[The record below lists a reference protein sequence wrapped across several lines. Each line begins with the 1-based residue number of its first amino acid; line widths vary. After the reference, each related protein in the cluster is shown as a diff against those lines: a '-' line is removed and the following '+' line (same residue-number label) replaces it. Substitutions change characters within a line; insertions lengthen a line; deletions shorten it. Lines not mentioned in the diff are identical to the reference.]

1 MSDKNNTLLRKNSQP
16 LTGSAK
22 LDTPKL
28 IVVSAPSGG
37 GKTTICHKLSE
48 RNPNFRFSVSATTR
62 PRRPG
67 EKDGVDYFF
76 LSREEFERKIR
87 NDEFLEYEEVFGNLY
102 GTLKSY
108 VRQLLREGHSV
119 LLDIDVKG
127 ALQIKSKFPQAVLI
141 FILPPSTE
149 ELRKRLLGRK
159 TDDPKEIEKRLKRL
173 PLEYQEGKKFDYQ
186 VVNDRLEE
194 AVEQIEKILVNH

>member
-1 MSDKNNTLLRKNSQP
+1 M
-16 LTGSAK
+16 
-22 LDTPKL
+22 
-28 IVVSAPSGG
+28 VSAPSGG
-37 GKTTICHKLSE
+37 GKTTICRLLAR
-48 RNPNFRFSVSATTR
+48 RNPHFRFSVSATTR

-76 LSREEFERKIR
+76 LSRKEFERKIR
-87 NDEFLEYEEVFGNLY
+87 DDEFLEYEEVFGNLY

-108 VRQLLREGHSV
+108 VQQLMREGHSV

-127 ALQIKSKFPQAVLI
+127 ALQIKSKFPDAVLI

-159 TDDPKEIEKRLKRL
+159 TDDSQEIEKRLKRL
-173 PLEYQEGKKFDYQ
+173 PLEYAEGKKFDYQ
-186 VVNDRLEE
+186 VVNDHLED
-194 AVEQIEKILVNH
+194 AVERIEKILMNQ